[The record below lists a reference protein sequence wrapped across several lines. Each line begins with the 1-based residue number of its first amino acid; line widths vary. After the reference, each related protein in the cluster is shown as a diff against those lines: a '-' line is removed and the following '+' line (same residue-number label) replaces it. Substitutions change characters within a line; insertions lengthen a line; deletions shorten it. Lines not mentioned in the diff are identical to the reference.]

1 MGDVLDTASR
11 DSLEPSSMEASP
23 EMHPGARLS
32 PQPAFPRAGSSGLSR
47 KDSLT
52 KAQLYGTLL
61 N

>member
-1 MGDVLDTASR
+1 
-11 DSLEPSSMEASP
+11 MEASP
-23 EMHPGARLS
+23 EMHPAARLG
-32 PQPAFPRAGSSGLSR
+32 PQQAFPWTGSSGLSC

>member
-1 MGDVLDTASR
+1 
-11 DSLEPSSMEASP
+11 MEASP